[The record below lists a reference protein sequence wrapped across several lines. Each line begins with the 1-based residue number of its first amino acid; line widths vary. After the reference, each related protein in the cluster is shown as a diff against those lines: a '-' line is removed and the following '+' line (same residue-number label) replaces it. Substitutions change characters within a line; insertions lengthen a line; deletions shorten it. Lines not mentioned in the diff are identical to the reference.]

1 MPFVSNHDYPGY
13 EVLGNVFN
21 ISAAASFQSKN
32 ARIVATSGQIGE
44 AGDYSPFMP
53 SGVDGEQFSGGH
65 AAQFDVAMH
74 NIQKSLA
81 AASPDL
87 SPTELWEGIFNITS
101 FHVGAIP
108 QEEQLEIAAVAR
120 RYLGKNKPAWAAICV
135 AALFPPKCLVEI
147 QVQAAYEVKEK

>member
-1 MPFVSNHDYPGY
+1 MSLVKNHDYPGY
-13 EVLGNVFN
+13 EILGNVFN
-21 ISAAASFQSKN
+21 ISAAASFQAGN
-32 ARIVATSGQIGE
+32 IRIVATSGQIGE
-44 AGDYSPFMP
+44 ASDYSPFSP
-53 SGVDGEQFSGGH
+53 DGVDGQQFEGGH
-65 AAQFDVAMH
+65 AKQFDVAMH

-87 SPTELWEGIFNITS
+87 SPEQLWAGVFNITS

-108 QEEQLEIAAVAR
+108 QEDQLEIAAVAR

-147 QVQAAYEVKEK
+147 QVQAAYSSS

>member
-13 EVLGNVFN
+13 AVLGNVFN

-44 AGDYSPFMP
+44 AGDYSPFSP
-53 SGVDGEQFSGGH
+53 NGVDGEQFSGGH
-65 AAQFDVAMH
+65 ASQFDVAMH

-87 SPTELWEGIFNITS
+87 SPTELWEGVFNITS
-101 FHVGAIP
+101 FHVGVIP

-147 QVQAAYEVKEK
+147 QVQAAYEIKEK

>member
-1 MPFVSNHDYPGY
+1 MPFVENHDYPGY

-21 ISAAASFQSKN
+21 ISAAASFQGKD

-44 AGDYSPFMP
+44 SGDYSPFAP
-53 SGVDGEQFSGGH
+53 SGADGQQFAGGH
-65 AAQFDVAMH
+65 AQQFDVAMY
-74 NIQKSLA
+74 NIEKSLA

-101 FHVGAIP
+101 FHVGTIP
-108 QEEQLEIAAVAR
+108 QEEQLEIAVVAR
-120 RYLGKNKPAWAAICV
+120 KYLGKNKPAWAAICV

-147 QVQAAYEVKEK
+147 QVQAAYPNK